1 MSLECSILA
10 VFDDEATELAV
21 EYHMEETCDDFTT
34 AMRWRWRPLTIW
46 GCRLMPILAPDS

>member
-34 AMRWRWRPLTIW
+34 AMTGGGGGGGR
-46 GCRLMPILAPDS
+46 